1 MKKAMP
7 MNSWFV
13 DLHLH
18 PSELLFLSVQL
29 EDVEV
34 TVSDHV
40 QKVLKSNWSASWEE
54 IGGENELEDTYT
66 LSIPSLEG
74 PITSLSVFQSLGCFV

>member
-1 MKKAMP
+1 
-7 MNSWFV
+7 
-13 DLHLH
+13 
-18 PSELLFLSVQL
+18 LFDFQL

-40 QKVLKSNWSASWEE
+40 QKVLKPNWSASWEE

-66 LSIPSLEG
+66 LSIPTLEG
-74 PITSLSVFQSLGCFV
+74 FSYPFFLSFAI

>member
-1 MKKAMP
+1 M
-7 MNSWFV
+7 
-13 DLHLH
+13 
-18 PSELLFLSVQL
+18 
-29 EDVEV
+29 

-74 PITSLSVFQSLGCFV
+74 QITSSSLFLNRWLALFRMREEDH

>member
-1 MKKAMP
+1 M
-7 MNSWFV
+7 
-13 DLHLH
+13 
-18 PSELLFLSVQL
+18 

-40 QKVLKSNWSASWEE
+40 QKVLKPNWSASWEE

-66 LSIPSLEG
+66 LSIPTLEG
-74 PITSLSVFQSLGCFV
+74 FLYSYVCNI